1 MGVAMP
7 VMTKD
12 ILLEDVRRDD
22 LFEWL
27 GNISNHVSFL
37 KNAAKDVQ
45 QQSSKE
51 LTITLASKFK
61 SRKVGYILTKKDDE
75 HGGRRIRIQ
84 TTGKR
89 SSGLLS
95 YSLRTMK
102 PSRNTMLTIT
112 WDYKSGSIL
121 GMALEQLSLQESYE
135 TFIRSILQH
144 ILENKETIPKL
155 SE

>member
-1 MGVAMP
+1 MP

-27 GNISNHVSFL
+27 GNISNHLSFL

-45 QQSSKE
+45 QQSSNE

-112 WDYKSGSIL
+112 WDYKSGSLL

-135 TFIRSILQH
+135 TFLRSIGMADG
-144 ILENKETIPKL
+144 
-155 SE
+155 SSF

>member
-1 MGVAMP
+1 MP

-12 ILLEDVRRDD
+12 VLLEDVRRDD

-27 GNISNHVSFL
+27 GNMDNHLSFL
-37 KNAAKDVQ
+37 KSATKNVEQK
-45 QQSSKE
+45 SPTE
-51 LTITLASKFK
+51 LTLSIATKFK
-61 SRKVGYILTKKDDE
+61 TRQVGYLLKKKDDE
-75 HGGRRIRIQ
+75 HGGRRIRIE

-89 SSGLLS
+89 STGLLS

-121 GMALEQLSLQESYE
+121 GMALEQISLQESYE
-135 TFIRSILQH
+135 TFLHTILQN
-144 ILENKETIPKL
+144 IKENKDAIPKL
-155 SE
+155 SD

>member
-1 MGVAMP
+1 MP

-27 GNISNHVSFL
+27 GNIENHLLFL
-37 KNAAKDVQ
+37 KDASKNAEQK
-45 QQSSKE
+45 SPSE
-51 LTITLASKFK
+51 ITLSIATKFK
-61 SRKVGYILTKKDDE
+61 TRQVGYILKKKDDE
-75 HGGRRIRIQ
+75 HGGRRIRIE

-89 SSGLLS
+89 STGLLS

-112 WDYKSGSIL
+112 WDYKSGSLL
-121 GMALEQLSLQESYE
+121 GMALEQLSLQESYT
-135 TFIRSILQH
+135 TFLMTILNN
-144 ILENKETIPKL
+144 IKENKDSIPKL

>member
-1 MGVAMP
+1 MP

-27 GNISNHVSFL
+27 GNMENHISFL
-37 KNAAKDVQ
+37 KSATRGLE
-45 QQSSKE
+45 QQSPTE
-51 LTITLASKFK
+51 LTLTISSKFK
-61 SRKVGYILTKKDDE
+61 SRKVGYILKKKDDE
-75 HGGRRIRIQ
+75 HGGRRIRIE

-112 WDYKSGSIL
+112 WDYKSGSLL

-135 TFIRSILQH
+135 NFLMTILNN
-144 ILENKETIPKL
+144 IKDNKDSIPKI

>member
-1 MGVAMP
+1 MP

-27 GNISNHVSFL
+27 GNIENHQVFL
-37 KNAAKDVQ
+37 KSATKGIE
-45 QQSSKE
+45 QQSNTE
-51 LTITLASKFK
+51 LTLTISSKFK
-61 SRKVGYILTKKDDE
+61 SRQVGYILKKKDDE
-75 HGGRRIRIQ
+75 HGGRRIRIE

-89 SSGLLS
+89 STGILS

-121 GMALEQLSLQESYE
+121 GMVLEQLSLQESYE
-135 TFIRSILQH
+135 TFLLTILQN
-144 ILENKETIPKL
+144 IKEGKDSIPKI
-155 SE
+155 SD

>member
-1 MGVAMP
+1 MP

-27 GNISNHVSFL
+27 GNIENHLSFL
-37 KNAAKDVQ
+37 QSATKGVEK
-45 QQSSKE
+45 QSSTE
-51 LTITLASKFK
+51 LTLTIASKFK
-61 SRKVGYILTKKDDE
+61 SRQVGYILKKKDDE
-75 HGGRRIRIQ
+75 HGGRRIRIE

-112 WDYKSGSIL
+112 WDYKSGSLL

-135 TFIRSILQH
+135 TFLTTVLQH
-144 ILENKETIPKL
+144 IKDHKDSIPKL

>member
-1 MGVAMP
+1 MP

-12 ILLEDVRRDD
+12 ILLKDVRRDD

-27 GNISNHVSFL
+27 GNMENHISFL
-37 KNAAKDVQ
+37 KSAAKEVHQ
-45 QQSSKE
+45 KSPTE
-51 LTITLASKFK
+51 LTLTIESKFK
-61 SRKVGYILTKKDDE
+61 SRQVGYILKKKDDE
-75 HGGRRIRIQ
+75 HGGRRVRIE

-112 WDYKSGSIL
+112 WDYKSGSLL
-121 GMALEQLSLQESYE
+121 GIALEQFSLQESYDL
-135 TFIRSILQH
+135 FLSIILQY
-144 ILENKETIPKL
+144 ITDYKDSIPKI
-155 SE
+155 SD

>member
-1 MGVAMP
+1 MP

-27 GNISNHVSFL
+27 GNMENHLSFL
-37 KNAAKDVQ
+37 KSATKDVQ
-45 QQSSKE
+45 QQSSTNLT
-51 LTITLASKFK
+51 LTIASKFK
-61 SRKVGYILTKKDDE
+61 SRQVGYILKKKDDE
-75 HGGRRIRIQ
+75 HGGRRIRIE

-121 GMALEQLSLQESYE
+121 GMVLEQLSLQESYE
-135 TFIRSILQH
+135 EFLNTILQH
-144 ILENKETIPKL
+144 IKKHKDSIPKI

>member
-1 MGVAMP
+1 MP

-27 GNISNHVSFL
+27 GNMENHISFL
-37 KNAAKDVQ
+37 KGATKDVQ
-45 QQSSKE
+45 QQSSTE
-51 LTITLASKFK
+51 LTLTIASKFK
-61 SRKVGYILTKKDDE
+61 SRQVGYVLKKKDDE
-75 HGGRRIRIQ
+75 HGGRRIRIE

-89 SSGLLS
+89 SNGLLS

-121 GMALEQLSLQESYE
+121 GMVLEQLSLQESYE
-135 TFIRSILQH
+135 DFLKAILQH
-144 ILENKETIPKL
+144 IKEHKDSIPKV

>member
-1 MGVAMP
+1 MP

-27 GNISNHVSFL
+27 GNMENHLSFL
-37 KNAAKDVQ
+37 QKATKSVQ
-45 QQSSKE
+45 QKSPNE
-51 LTITLASKFK
+51 LTLTITTKFK
-61 SRKVGYILTKKDDE
+61 SRQIGYILKKKDDE
-75 HGGRRIRIQ
+75 HGGRRIRIE

-112 WDYKSGSIL
+112 WDYKSGSLL
-121 GMALEQLSLQESYE
+121 GMALEQFSLQESYE
-135 TFIRSILQH
+135 TFIRTILQN
-144 ILENKETIPKL
+144 IKDSKDSIPKI
-155 SE
+155 SD

>member
-1 MGVAMP
+1 MP

-27 GNISNHVSFL
+27 GNMENHLSFL
-37 KNAAKDVQ
+37 NAAAKSVDQ
-45 QQSSKE
+45 KSPNE
-51 LTITLASKFK
+51 LTLTISSKFK
-61 SRKVGYILTKKDDE
+61 ARQVGYILKKKDDE
-75 HGGRRIRIQ
+75 HGGRRIRIE

-112 WDYKSGSIL
+112 WDYKSGSLL

-135 TFIRSILQH
+135 TFLGAILQN
-144 ILENKETIPKL
+144 IKENKDSIPKI

>member
-1 MGVAMP
+1 MP

-27 GNISNHVSFL
+27 GNMENHLSFL
-37 KNAAKDVQ
+37 KSATKDVQ
-45 QQSSKE
+45 QQSSTE
-51 LTITLASKFK
+51 LTLTIASKFK
-61 SRKVGYILTKKDDE
+61 SRQVGYILKKKDDE
-75 HGGRRIRIQ
+75 HGGRRVRIE

-89 SSGLLS
+89 SNGLLS

-121 GMALEQLSLQESYE
+121 GLVLEQLSLQESYE
-135 TFIRSILQH
+135 EFLKAILQH
-144 ILENKETIPKL
+144 IKEHKDSIPKV

>member
-1 MGVAMP
+1 MP

-27 GNISNHVSFL
+27 GNIENHISFL
-37 KNAAKDVQ
+37 KGAAKEVQ
-45 QQSSKE
+45 NKSSTE
-51 LTITLASKFK
+51 LSITIASKFK
-61 SRKVGYILTKKDDE
+61 SREMGYILKKKDDE
-75 HGGRRIRIQ
+75 HGGRRVRIE

-121 GMALEQLSLQESYE
+121 GVALEQLSLHDSYE
-135 TFIRSILQH
+135 TFLVSILHH
-144 ILENKETIPKL
+144 IKENKDSIPKL

>member
-1 MGVAMP
+1 MP

-27 GNISNHVSFL
+27 GNMENHISFL
-37 KNAAKDVQ
+37 KSAAKEVQ
-45 QQSSKE
+45 QKSPTE
-51 LTITLASKFK
+51 LTLTIASKFK
-61 SRKVGYILTKKDDE
+61 SRQVGYILKKKDDE
-75 HGGRRIRIQ
+75 HGGRRVRIE

-112 WDYKSGSIL
+112 WDYKSGSLL
-121 GMALEQLSLQESYE
+121 GVALEQFSLQESYE
-135 TFIRSILQH
+135 LFLSIILQYITDH
-144 ILENKETIPKL
+144 KDSIPKL
-155 SE
+155 SD